1 MENLP
6 IVCTLSAQELQER
19 RQTTLNFLKERAI
32 DVRQTGDGWI
42 FAFEPNSQVL
52 VTLANLVDVE
62 RQCCQFLTFKIV
74 VEPRRPMVLEITGP
88 PAARDLIA
96 DLFGSV

>member
-6 IVCTLSAQELQER
+6 IVCTLSARELQER
-19 RQTTLNFLKERAI
+19 RQTMLNFLQKMAV
-32 DVRQTGDGWI
+32 DVRQSDDGWI
-42 FAFEPNSQVL
+42 FAFEPESDVL
-52 VTLANLVDVE
+52 IKLANLVELE
-62 RQCCQFLTFKIV
+62 RRCCPFLTFKIV
-74 VEPRRPMVLEITGP
+74 VEPRRPMVLEIAGP